1 MAIVEYNIPIN
12 KRGSLQSAM
21 QYKYFTE
28 SFTNQTKK
36 QKQGML
42 SRRSNVNHYI
52 KETGDRNLISIA
64 TKLGISIYTLKRD
77 VYAMKKHIKGGEVID

>member
-1 MAIVEYNIPIN
+1 MIIEYNIPIN

-28 SFTNQTKK
+28 SFANQTKK
-36 QKQGML
+36 QKQGVL
-42 SRRSNVNHYI
+42 SRRSKVSHYI
-52 KETGDRNLISIA
+52 KETGDRNLLSIA

-77 VYAMKKHIKGGEVID
+77 VYSMKKHIIGGNIVD

>member
-28 SFTNQTKK
+28 SFANQTKK

-42 SRRSNVNHYI
+42 SRRSDVNHYI
-52 KETGDRNLISIA
+52 KETGDRNLLSIA

-77 VYAMKKHIKGGEVID
+77 VYAMKKHIIGGEIID